1 MRSSQGLCKDRDS
14 RNPLEEMVK
23 SLRCFQGMYLG
34 MEQGQAA
41 HGPSSLLGP
50 GCGAPLGPM
59 LRKHVVTGAHC
70 LHFKPIIHLRSNM
83 RRQEICY
90 N

>member
-50 GCGAPLGPM
+50 GRGAPLGPM
-59 LRKHVVTGAHC
+59 LRKHVDWCSLSPLQTNYTSP
-70 LHFKPIIHLRSNM
+70 L
-83 RRQEICY
+83 
-90 N
+90 